1 MKRKTIIFYHHNDN
15 NNISRYFAL
24 LLLLSSF
31 IILISVSCVS
41 GARQDRQKTTNMEA
55 KVGSYAVFNCYIDF
69 PYDLP
74 IPYVVHWSK
83 DVSSSCEFKAKKIF
97 LIIYMH
103 LYIFICTQFKLRFFF
118 KFKF

>member
-1 MKRKTIIFYHHNDN
+1 MKRKTIIFYQHNGKTS
-15 NNISRYFAL
+15 IFSCFAL
-24 LLLLSSF
+24 LLLFSSVL
-31 IILISVSCVS
+31 ILISVSCVS

-83 DVSSSCEFKAKKIF
+83 DVSKYFDIETKKYNLVYDNHF
-97 LIIYMH
+97 LTKSLH
-103 LYIFICTQFKLRFFF
+103 
-118 KFKF
+118 